1 MDDLRRDNDEEPS
14 AGRSGRDGDRARS
27 RRASEESP
35 PPKSRPAGA
44 WQTLAG
50 KRPKISLGRLSGHYG
65 KAIPAVLILLIGI
78 VVVVGLVATR
88 PAVTRKPPVE
98 RVWTIGTATVDIRNF
113 QPDLKLLGEIVAG
126 QSAELRPLVAGRV
139 VEVGKSYVNGG
150 KVRKGDLLV
159 AIEAFDYE
167 LMVKERT
174 AQVAEA
180 RARLDELQAEKSSE
194 QALLQGNLEQFDL
207 QKREV
212 GRRESLRSRG
222 TGTQKALDD
231 SKLRLSELSQAVVSR
246 EKSIAGL
253 EARIKQQ
260 QAVID
265 RQQVALER
273 ALRDLEKI
281 RLVAPFDGFVSGA
294 ETAIG
299 KQVGTSD
306 KIATLIAADRLEAR
320 FHMSDS
326 EYARLVAA
334 GGVEGRKATVIWRA
348 QARNFVYDAVI
359 ERTESQVTASSG
371 GIDLYARIDGIKL
384 DTLLRPGVFVEVA
397 VPDREYLKVARLP
410 QSAVHGGDTVYIVKD
425 GRLEPRVVEIMTRI
439 SDEVLVQGDL
449 RPGDIIATTGFA
461 EIGPG
466 VKVRAR

>member
-1 MDDLRRDNDEEPS
+1 MDDLHRENDEEPS
-14 AGRSGRDGDRARS
+14 AGRPSLDEDHMRAR
-27 RRASEESP
+27 RAGENPSTA
-35 PPKSRPAGA
+35 KSRPAGA
-44 WQTLAG
+44 WKTLAG
-50 KRPKISLGRLSGHYG
+50 KPPKIPLGHLSGHYR
-65 KAIPAVLILLIGI
+65 KAIPAVLILLIAI
-78 VVVVGLVATR
+78 IAVVGLVATR
-88 PAVTRKPPVE
+88 PPVTRTPPAE
-98 RVWTIGTATVDIRNF
+98 RIWTIGTTTVDIRNF

-139 VEVGKSYVNGG
+139 DEVGKNYVNGG
-150 KVRKGDLLV
+150 KVQKGDLLV
-159 AIEAFDYE
+159 AIEPFDYE

-174 AQVAEA
+174 TQVDEA
-180 RARLDELQAEKSSE
+180 RARLDELTSERASE
-194 QALLQGNLEQFDL
+194 QALLQGNLEQLDL

-222 TGTQKALDD
+222 TGTPKALDD

-246 EKSIAGL
+246 EKTIAGL
-253 EARIKQQ
+253 VARIKQQ
-260 QAVID
+260 QAVIG

-334 GGVEGRKATVIWRA
+334 GGIEGRKATVIWRA

-371 GIDLYARIDGIKL
+371 GIDLYARIDGIDL

-410 QSAVHGGDTVYIVKD
+410 QSAVHGGDTVYIVKN

-449 RPGDIIATTGFA
+449 RPGDTVATTSFA

-466 VKVRAR
+466 VKVRTR